1 MSVTAKI
8 TVRELVPEL
17 VDDYISFFDGV
28 YRNDP
33 WLNTKT
39 NPWWGICYCGFYDD
53 PRTEEE
59 RNKVPNAQMENR
71 KQRGKYIQSGKAH
84 GLLAYVD
91 DHVVGWINAGPRS
104 EYVNL
109 RGLVN
114 DIGEDDSVG
123 SVLCFVVAE
132 PHRGKGIAT
141 ALLAA
146 TCVKFQLDGLKIAE
160 AYPRTKPAQGPYNT
174 PWNHAN
180 YRGSLEMFSKAGF
193 VIHKQLER
201 HAIFRKQL

>member
-1 MSVTAKI
+1 
-8 TVRELVPEL
+8 
-17 VDDYISFFDGV
+17 
-28 YRNDP
+28 
-33 WLNTKT
+33 
-39 NPWWGICYCGFYDD
+39 
-53 PRTEEE
+53 
-59 RNKVPNAQMENR
+59 MENR

-160 AYPRTKPAQGPYNT
+160 AYPRTKSPQGPYNT

-180 YRGSLEMFSKAGF
+180 YRGTLDMFSKAGF